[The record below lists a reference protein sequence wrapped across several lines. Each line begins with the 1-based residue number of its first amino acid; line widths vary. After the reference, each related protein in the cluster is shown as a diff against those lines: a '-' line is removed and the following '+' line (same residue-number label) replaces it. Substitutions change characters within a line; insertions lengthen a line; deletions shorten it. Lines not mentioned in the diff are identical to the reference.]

1 MRGHVFFLRVLPAR
15 LERLSPPLARSPR
28 ALSASW
34 GALLFLVALA
44 STLSRA
50 QAESPSL
57 GSRDVR
63 HDVASR
69 DMAGQDVSGVA
80 AWSADLQA
88 PAGVGW
94 TSMETQGTAD
104 DPMATPTLAALPA
117 GPKSPGVAFAWAFGA
132 TLVGWGMA
140 GTGIAIENAGLFFLG
155 EAVSAVGPSAGHF
168 YAGESSHGIMGSVV
182 RGIGLLSAD
191 IGLVMAFQGSFDGSS
206 SSEDSGAVLFYT
218 GLAVSAGLGLY
229 DWIDAPRAAQR
240 ANSRAVLEL
249 GLAPLAPGQGGSLA
263 LALTRRF

>member
-1 MRGHVFFLRVLPAR
+1 MRGLVFAWRVNPAR
-15 LERLSPPLARSPR
+15 LERLSPHRARAPR
-28 ALSASW
+28 GLVAAL

-44 STLSRA
+44 STPSRA
-50 QAESPSL
+50 QAQSPSP
-57 GSRDVR
+57 GSGDVR

-69 DMAGQDVSGVA
+69 DMAGEDPTVA

-94 TSMETQGTAD
+94 TSMETQGTANE
-104 DPMATPTLAALPA
+104 PTAPTLTLPA
-117 GPKSPGVAFAWAFGA
+117 GRKSPGVAFALAFGT
-132 TLVGWGMA
+132 TLVGWGIA

-168 YAGESSHGIMGSVV
+168 YAGDISHGIMGSVV

-191 IGLVMAFQGSFDGSS
+191 IGLVMAFEGSFDGSS

-218 GLAVSAGLGLY
+218 GLALSAGLGLY
-229 DWIDAPRAAQR
+229 DWIDAPRASQR
-240 ANSRAVLEL
+240 ANGKLGIEL
-249 GLAPLAPGQGGSLA
+249 GLVPLAPDRDGRTPLA
-263 LALTRRF
+263 LAFTRRF